1 MKSAPKLLVIML
13 LAALIVLSGCAAPAD
28 PGAAPAASG
37 ETTETAAAP
46 SVGLSN
52 VPREKTLVFENI
64 SERVTSPENYNPYI
78 PSTLLHAGLQ
88 QIGFESLFYYNY
100 ETGELVP
107 WLAETYTYNEAFDEV
122 TIKLRPGAKWS
133 DGEPFTADDVVY
145 TLETLKANAPMMGGW
160 SVDAQTWVDTVT
172 AVDANTVTI
181 KLTGANPR
189 YIFNEFGVRI
199 YGTTFILPKHI
210 WEGQDPTT
218 FNNFDLEQGW
228 PITTGPY
235 KLVSST
241 STETVWDRREG
252 WWGAE
257 AGFHDLPKP
266 ERIIFRT
273 AGNEE
278 RRAAMAINNEL
289 DTLWV
294 MGRNTFETVM
304 AQNPNVSS
312 WYAEP
317 PYAYLDPCPRYIG
330 LNTMLSPFDDP
341 QIRQAISYA
350 VNRDQVVDVGWEGL
364 TLKSVWLLPDY
375 APLKAYMGENQDLL
389 QQYGSGE
396 YNLDKVAEIM
406 TTKGYAQDNEG
417 FWTKDG
423 ERITMN
429 LIIRAGETDQ
439 VKMAPVV
446 AELLQRGGF
455 DATFTLQDIAAYGD
469 ALNNGRA
476 DSWLDVA
483 CGSVSEPYATMDN
496 YHSRHAKPIGELATG
511 ARSRWSN
518 AEYDK
523 IVDEM
528 AVTSPDDPRMHELFR
543 QALEIWLPEIPSVP
557 LVQAS
562 LLSSFNST
570 YWTNWPTEDNNYV
583 HPGHWWA
590 TAMLLVMEVQP
601 AQK

>member
-1 MKSAPKLLVIML
+1 MKSAPKFLLIML
-13 LAALIVLSGCAAPAD
+13 LAAIAMLSGCAAPAAPA
-28 PGAAPAASG
+28 PGAAAG
-37 ETTETAAAP
+37 EATEAAAE
-46 SVGLSN
+46 SSAGLPELS
-52 VPREKTLVFENI
+52 REQTLVFENI

-107 WLAETYTYNEAFDEV
+107 WLAESYSYNDTFDEV
-122 TIKLRPGAKWS
+122 TIKLRQGAMWS

-189 YIFNEFGVRI
+189 YVFNEFGVRI
-199 YGTTFILPKHI
+199 YGTTFILPRHI

-218 FNNFDLEQGW
+218 FSNFDLAQGW

-235 KLVSST
+235 QLVSST
-241 STETVWDRREG
+241 STETVWDRRSG

-257 AGFHDLPKP
+257 TGFHALPAP
-266 ERIIFRT
+266 ERIVFRT

-312 WYAEP
+312 WFAEP

-330 LNTMLSPFDDP
+330 LNTMLPPFDDP

-364 TLKSVWLLPDY
+364 TLTSTWLLPDY
-375 APLKAYMGENQDLL
+375 APLQSYMDENQDLF

-396 YNLDKVAEIM
+396 YSLERVAEIM
-406 TTKGYAQDNEG
+406 TGKGYTQDGDG

-423 ERITMN
+423 QTITMN

-483 CGSVSEPYATMDN
+483 CGSVAEPYATMDN

-518 AEYDK
+518 ADYDK
-523 IVDEM
+523 LVDEM

-543 QALEIWLPEIPSVP
+543 QALEIWLPDIPSVP

-562 LLSSFNST
+562 LLSSFNNT

-590 TAMLLVMEVQP
+590 TAMLIVMEVQP
-601 AQK
+601 AQQ